1 MIDYKG
7 TAVEDLYETALNI
20 YSKGWAERNG
30 GNISCLLSEEEL
42 AAIADKAGVIRKI
55 PLGLRLPA
63 LEGKIFL
70 ATGTGK
76 YFKNMKKSPETC
88 MGIVRICG
96 GGTEGELLWGLN
108 DGGNF
113 TSELASHLY
122 SHDAR
127 LKQDKNHKVIV
138 HTHPTNLIS
147 MTFVHKMNEK
157 DFTNTLWKMCT
168 ECLLVFPDGI
178 GVIPWMISANNAIGK
193 LTAEKMEEHRLVVWG
208 QHGIYGSGEN
218 FDEALGLIETA
229 EKAAEI
235 YLKIRQ
241 FPIEESIGDGDLKDL
256 AEAYRLSF
264 RADYLDLGTTEKIYG
279 CKKSS

>member
-1 MIDYKG
+1 MENVYG
-7 TAVEDLYETALNI
+7 MPA
-20 YSKGWAERNG
+20 
-30 GNISCLLSEEEL
+30 
-42 AAIADKAGVIRKI
+42 
-55 PLGLRLPA
+55 RLPRRNRGDPVDDQR
-63 LEGKIFL
+63 E
-70 ATGTGK
+70 
-76 YFKNMKKSPETC
+76 
-88 MGIVRICG
+88 
-96 GGTEGELLWGLN
+96 
-108 DGGNF
+108 
-113 TSELASHLY
+113 H
-122 SHDAR
+122 
-127 LKQDKNHKVIV
+127 
-138 HTHPTNLIS
+138 
-147 MTFVHKMNEK
+147 
-157 DFTNTLWKMCT
+157 
-168 ECLLVFPDGI
+168 
-178 GVIPWMISANNAIGK
+178 AIGK